1 MRTAFRAAV
10 RAEGFWIAMLMALLL
25 TGCATVLPPPS
36 STPSANPPP
45 FATTLILGRDQ
56 PSLLPAVAEEQAR
69 RNAAL
74 TAAPYIL
81 LREDLTPRL
90 AAAQDLVVDDARL
103 HAYTRSSDGGR
114 LLTEVMSVAPARPG
128 DLAPTLLA
136 QCPPQSC
143 LRLILYVYATNT
155 TVSVTLDQHMQ
166 LIDLQ
171 ALASAQPE
179 IPERLAN
186 LATQIAINAPEVS
199 AALEGLSPTEAMALM
214 SATKTTLEASSCERS
229 RHLCVAP
236 VFTWGERAIW
246 TVIDLT
252 ELRLVAAQTWT
263 EQGQSAR
270 RRAVSE
276 ATLQDAALAPLCEQ
290 PGRVERDG
298 WRFDYLL
305 TSSDGLELRMI
316 SYQGRPLLN
325 SIKLV
330 DWHVGYEGSGAER
343 VGFSDAVGCPVF
355 SAAAVIPYGPPR
367 MSDGPGAPFTLTISF
382 RSPAWPQPCNYQ
394 YSFTAHFAA
403 DGSLKIAAANEGR
416 GCGING
422 TYHPVWRIEPAA
434 PATLSY
440 WDSEA
445 ATVLPTEGQAE
456 WRPGDDH
463 AFQLTDSASTLQIT
477 PDWGDAELAYVYWS
491 RARPGEGQGDL
502 ASIGSCCALDAR
514 QGPEQFIGSDLLEQ
528 QPILWYVPR
537 LTNGERVRC
546 WADMRLEDGLLRP
559 VIWPC
564 SAGLLISHGDSDAR
578 P

>member
-1 MRTAFRAAV
+1 MQHTSTAL
-10 RAEGFWIAMLMALLL
+10 LMALLL
-25 TGCATVLPPPS
+25 VGCATPLPPPT
-36 STPSANPPP
+36 STPSPP
-45 FATTLILGRDQ
+45 FATTLIVGREQ

-69 RNAAL
+69 RRAAL
-74 TAAPYIL
+74 ATAPYIM
-81 LREDLTPRL
+81 LRENLTAQL
-90 AAAQDLVVDDARL
+90 AAAQNLVVGDARL
-103 HAYTRSSDGGR
+103 QAYTRTSDGGR
-114 LLTEVMSVAPARPG
+114 LLTEVMRVAAALPG
-128 DLAPTLLA
+128 DLAPPLLA
-136 QCPPQSC
+136 QCSPQGC
-143 LRLILYVYATNT
+143 LRITLYVYATNT
-155 TVSVTLDQHMQ
+155 TVSAIVDQQMQ
-166 LIDLQ
+166 LIDIQ
-171 ALASAQPE
+171 ALVGAQPE
-179 IPERLAN
+179 ISERLAN
-186 LATQIAINAPEVS
+186 LATQIAINDPEV
-199 AALEGLSPTEAMALM
+199 AAAFDGLRPTEAMAMM

-236 VFTWGERAIW
+236 VFTWGERALW
-246 TVIDLT
+246 TVVDLT

-330 DWHVGYEGSGAER
+330 DWHVGYEGSGAQR

-355 SAAAVIPYGPPR
+355 SAAAVIPYGLPR
-367 MSDGPGAPFTLTISF
+367 ITDGPGAAFTLTISF

-394 YSFTAHFAA
+394 YSFTAHFGA
-403 DGSLKIAAANEGR
+403 DGRLKVAAANEGR

-434 PATLSY
+434 PATLSH
-440 WDSEA
+440 WDGEA
-445 ATVLPTEGQAE
+445 ITQLPTEGQAE
-456 WRPGDDH
+456 WYPGDAH
-463 AFQLTDSASTLQIT
+463 AFQLTTPTGTLQIK
-477 PDWGDAELAYVYWS
+477 PDWGNAEFAYLYWS
-491 RARPGEGQGDL
+491 RAQPAEGQGDL
-502 ASIGSCCALDAR
+502 ATIGSCCALDAR
-514 QGPEQFIGSDLLEQ
+514 QGPEQFVGSELLEQ
-528 QPILWYVPR
+528 QPVLWYVPR
-537 LTNGERVRC
+537 LTNRERVRC

-564 SAGLLISHGDSDAR
+564 SAGLLISYGD

>member
-1 MRTAFRAAV
+1 MLPVTKPMMFTRMSDKIMQHTLTAL
-10 RAEGFWIAMLMALLL
+10 LMALLL
-25 TGCATVLPPPS
+25 VGCAPLPT
-36 STPSANPPP
+36 STPAVSPVP
-45 FATTLILGRDQ
+45 FATTLIVGRDH

-69 RNAAL
+69 RRAAL
-74 TAAPYIL
+74 ATAPYIL
-81 LREDLTPRL
+81 LREDLTAQL
-90 AAAQDLVVDDARL
+90 AAAQDLIVGDTRL
-103 HAYTRSSDGGR
+103 QAYTRTSDGGR
-114 LLTEVMSVAPARPG
+114 LLTEVMRVAPALPG
-128 DLAPTLLA
+128 DLAPPLLA
-136 QCPPQSC
+136 QCSPQGC
-143 LRLILYVYATNT
+143 LRIILYVYATNT
-155 TVSVTLDQHMQ
+155 TVSAIVDQQMQ
-166 LIDLQ
+166 LIDLH
-171 ALASAQPE
+171 ALVGAQPE

-186 LATQIAINAPEVS
+186 LAIQIAINDSEV
-199 AALEGLSPTEAMALM
+199 AAAFDGLSPTEAMAMM

-236 VFTWGERAIW
+236 VFTWGERALW
-246 TVIDLT
+246 TVVDLT

-330 DWHVGYEGSGAER
+330 DWHVGYEGSGAQR

-367 MSDGPGAPFTLTISF
+367 ITDGPGAAFTLTISF

-394 YSFTAHFAA
+394 YSFTAHFGA
-403 DGSLKIAAANEGR
+403 DGRLKVAAANEGR

-422 TYHPVWRIEPAA
+422 TYHPVWRIEAA
-434 PATLSY
+434 TPATLSHR
-440 WDSEA
+440 DGEA
-445 ATVLPTEGQAE
+445 TTRLLTEGQAE
-456 WRPGDDH
+456 WRPGDGH
-463 AFQLTDSASTLQIT
+463 AFQLTAPAGTVQIR
-477 PDWGDAELAYVYWS
+477 PDGGDAEFAYLYWS
-491 RARPGEGQGDL
+491 RVRPVEGQGDL
-502 ASIGSCCALDAR
+502 ATIGSCCALDAR
-514 QGPEQFIGSDLLEQ
+514 QGPEQFVGSELLEQ
-528 QPILWYVPR
+528 QPVLWYVPR
-537 LTNGERVRC
+537 LTNRERVRC

-564 SAGLLISHGDSDAR
+564 SAGLLISHGE